1 MVLKS
6 VNQDYKKVAKERKMC
21 KNTSTQKKIISL
33 FTTINQNVIPL
44 YNKHKTILHE
54 TNLDLYMGAF
64 GHSIC
69 ELLFTTDARNHARHS
84 EYRAG

>member
-1 MVLKS
+1 MVLKT
-6 VNQDYKKVAKERKMC
+6 VNQDHKRVAKERKMC
-21 KNTSTQKKIISL
+21 KKHLNPEKIISL

-64 GHSIC
+64 GHSIS